1 MPSLAQYSRA
11 VAAKADVP
19 THLNERR
26 ATLGSLFTE
35 WAHDEL
41 GADDRA
47 DLLENYLKECDFG
60 EVQRVGNGHSLYAG
74 AESAGPGRATVLVI
88 GRHDVG
94 DLADTD
100 TITPDASLVG
110 PGVAGRVGPTVAFAE
125 GALAARRL
133 VGDGPV
139 NLNFLSLGEGDEF
152 AGVASVLPSRPVDA
166 AYLTNAISWSPHHPT
181 LTIGSRGRLLVQLTL
196 DAGHSVDD
204 FSTSGAF
211 RNPLTKM
218 TQLLG
223 SLRDTNGR
231 IALPG
236 FYDRAH
242 PPDTRVRAAMY
253 DDGHDPD
260 EWAGHLLIAR
270 PEGGLSALERAT
282 MWPGVSVLGM
292 EQHDNAPESAPGSV
306 TATVA
311 FYLVPDQRPVEIE
324 RSVRE
329 WFLAACPDDLRPAI
343 TVLAAHRP
351 WRCEPE
357 TRAVVAQRM
366 AALRLFGNRPIDV
379 PAGGGAGAGEIAF
392 ALGAP
397 VAFAGIAPPSRS
409 LGTRR
414 ESLSWSHFDA
424 GVELAAETCLQ
435 LRRA

>member
-1 MPSLAQYSRA
+1 M
-11 VAAKADVP
+11 AAKADVP

-26 ATLGSLFTE
+26 TTIGALFTE
-35 WAHDEL
+35 WAHDGL

-60 EVQRVGNGHSLYAG
+60 EVQRVGNGHSLFAG
-74 AESAGPGRATVLVI
+74 ADSAAAGRATVLVI
-88 GRHDVG
+88 GRHDVE
-94 DLADTD
+94 DLAHSTS
-100 TITPDASLVG
+100 IAPDASLVG

-139 NLNFLSLGEGDEF
+139 NLSFLSLGDGDEF
-152 AGVASVLPSRPVDA
+152 ADVASILPSRPIDA
-166 AYLTNAISWSPHHPT
+166 TYLTNAVSWSPHHPT

-236 FYDRAH
+236 FYDRAQ

-253 DDGHDPD
+253 DNGHDPD
-260 EWAGHLLIAR
+260 EWADHLLIAR

-282 MWPGVSVLGM
+282 MWPGVSVLGI
-292 EQHDNAPESAPGSV
+292 EQHDNALESAPASV

-324 RSVRE
+324 RAIRD
-329 WFLAACPDDLRPAI
+329 WFLATTPDDLRPTIA
-343 TVLAAHRP
+343 VLASHRP
-351 WRCEPE
+351 WRCESDARP
-357 TRAVVAQRM
+357 VVAQRM
-366 AALRLFGNRPIDV
+366 AALRLFGNEPVDV
-379 PAGGGAGAGEIAF
+379 PAGGGPGAGEIAF
-392 ALGAP
+392 ALGTP

-435 LRRA
+435 LRRN